1 MALRATIVGVAG
13 ATNAGKSTLSKD
25 LVACLQS
32 KGCAVSLIAQDD
44 FFLKEEFVDI
54 VHNIND
60 PKIKFY
66 NYDKPNSV
74 DERAICQT
82 IREKATFS
90 DFVVVEGNIIT
101 ELPSVYHLLEST
113 VFLTMSKELC
123 YTRRLTRTYD
133 PPDQIGYFDQIVWP
147 EYEKH
152 LERAKSLQRIS
163 FSNVG
168 EYGSAGL
175 EDILSNAICKNEFRL
190 DLIRIQTE
198 PINIL
203 QATEFV
209 IWPWCGATS
218 VFVGT
223 TRNIFEGKEV
233 VRLEYESF
241 DKMAYSELRRL
252 RSIARDRYPAIQSVA
267 IIHRTGEVKT
277 GEASVVIATSSPQRK
292 AAIAATEFLIDGLK
306 KNVPIWKKEVY
317 SDGTCSWKENID
329 NIIQNDQRKD

>member
-1 MALRATIVGVAG
+1 MALRAAIVGVAG
-13 ATNAGKSTLSKD
+13 ATNAGKSTLSEK
-25 LVACLQS
+25 LVAYLQS

-44 FFLKEEFVDI
+44 FFLQQEFVDI

-60 PKIKFY
+60 PRIKFY
-66 NYDKPNSV
+66 NYDVPNSV
-74 DERAICQT
+74 DERAMCQT

-90 DFVVVEGNIIT
+90 DFVVVEGNMIT
-101 ELPSVYHLLEST
+101 ELASVYDLLESI

-123 YTRRLTRTYD
+123 CTRRLSRTYD
-133 PPDQIGYFDQIVWP
+133 PPDEIGYFDQAIF
-147 EYEKH
+147 K
-152 LERAKSLQRIS
+152 
-163 FSNVG
+163 
-168 EYGSAGL
+168 
-175 EDILSNAICKNEFRL
+175 NAFRL

-241 DKMAYSELRRL
+241 DKMAYSELRKL
-252 RSIARDRYPAIQSVA
+252 SSVARDRYPAIQSIA

-292 AAIAATEFLIDGLK
+292 AAIAATEFLIDELK

-329 NIIQNDQRKD
+329 NIIQNYQRKD